1 MLCCVSLAQV
11 ALKFSSLEQ
20 LPAERTSLNLQ
31 AQPGSLCSVRA
42 IDQSVLLLQEE
53 QELTASYVRRPYTR
67 HTALHSWSTFWTF
80 STYCSFKVSVL
91 DLISFFNWPT
101 WTFDSVGKSKKID
114 FSSIIGWCACIEP
127 LLLVVSL
134 LLIFTFLR
142 QVYSKLPWR
151 RLSGYSY
158 EVDDDASYPCFPFME
173 DFLESH
179 EPPSQKND
187 VYSIFK
193 VFNVLI
199 CLPEFG
205 YTSSF
210 CTIYIV
216 GGKTSARW
224 CPVLFFSLCFLIG
237 NWNETSNQLWCE
249 TADWLHV

>member
-1 MLCCVSLAQV
+1 M

-31 AQPGSLCSVRA
+31 AHPGSLCSVRA
-42 IDQSVLLLQEE
+42 IDQSVLLLQTE
-53 QELTASYVRRPYTR
+53 QELTASYVRRTYTR
-67 HTALHSWSTFWTF
+67 LTALHSWSTFWTF

-91 DLISFFNWPT
+91 DLIFVFFLTGPRGPLTVFWQKQKNSFW
-101 WTFDSVGKSKKID
+101 
-114 FSSIIGWCACIEP
+114 SIIGWSACIEP
-127 LLLVVSL
+127 LLQVVAL
-134 LLIFTFLR
+134 LLTFTFLW
-142 QVYSKLPWR
+142 QVYNKLPWQ

-158 EVDDDASYPCFPFME
+158 EVDDDASYPCFPFMG

-179 EPPSQKND
+179 GSPSQKND

-205 YTSSF
+205 YISSL

-216 GGKTSARW
+216 WGENICTLMS
-224 CPVLFFSLCFLIG
+224 LFSSFLCAFS
-237 NWNETSNQLWCE
+237 
-249 TADWLHV
+249 